1 MENKDATD
9 WEKKYKEQER
19 LCVNLMTDLD
29 NYRSL
34 VHRLKSEAN
43 TLRNNLDYSE
53 KRAEKLEQSLRAT
66 LFEETLYEYYDTF
79 QS

>member
-1 MENKDATD
+1 MEKKDAAY
-9 WEKKYKEQER
+9 WERKYKDQEG
-19 LCVNLMTDLD
+19 LYVSLMTDLE

-43 TLRNNLDYSE
+43 TLHNRLEYSE

-66 LFEETLYEYYDTF
+66 LFEETLYEYHHTF
-79 QS
+79 KS

>member
-1 MENKDATD
+1 MEKKDAAY
-9 WEKKYKEQER
+9 WEKKYNDRER
-19 LCVNLMTDLD
+19 LLFDTMTDLE

-43 TLRNNLDYSE
+43 TLHNKLEFSE
-53 KRAEKLEQSLRAT
+53 KRAEKLEESLRAT

>member
-1 MENKDATD
+1 MEKKDAAY
-9 WEKKYKEQER
+9 WEKEY
-19 LCVNLMTDLD
+19 NLQAKLLMRYMTDLE

-43 TLRNNLDYSE
+43 TLQGKLEWSE
-53 KRAEKLEQSLRAT
+53 NRAEKLEQSLRAT
-66 LFEETLYEYYDTF
+66 LFEETLFEYYDTF